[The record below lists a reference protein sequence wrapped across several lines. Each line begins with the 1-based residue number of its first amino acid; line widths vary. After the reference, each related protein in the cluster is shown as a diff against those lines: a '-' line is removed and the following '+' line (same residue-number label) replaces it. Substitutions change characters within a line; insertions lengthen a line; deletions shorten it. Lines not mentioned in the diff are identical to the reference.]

1 MPGMVRVPSRNPK
14 RDREIA
20 RLRKLLASVE
30 RIPDHLREAECAD
43 ARERDI
49 KAMLADLERPEGQ
62 SPNSATENELG
73 MLTLRVK
80 D

>member
-20 RLRKLLASVE
+20 RLRKLLASIE
-30 RIPDHLREAECAD
+30 RIPAHLREAECAD
-43 ARERDI
+43 ARERDAR
-49 KAMLADLERPEGQ
+49 AMLIDLEGSDNHSSSDVEIQ
-62 SPNSATENELG
+62 FG
-73 MLTLRVK
+73 MLAVRVK